1 MILIEINKGSFM
13 KKVLAL
19 ENGQIFDGEEL
30 GAAGSTIG
38 EVVFNTG
45 MTGYQEVLTDPSYYG
60 QIVTMTYPL
69 VGNYGIN
76 KEDVE
81 SFKPHVKGFVVREDC
96 DFPSNF
102 RSIMTIDEYLK
113 ENSIVGIKDIDTR
126 ALTRILRDQGTMKGI
141 ISDYEKFD
149 FEKIKDAITEYTI
162 HDPVMNVTIKKSQ
175 IFENENVYNIGVL
188 DLGIKRNIVNELKRR
203 GNRVTILPANTDAST
218 IINAGFDGLMLSN
231 GPGDP
236 KDSKFAIN
244 TIGELIGKLPIFGI
258 CLGHQLAALALG
270 GDTKKLKYGHRGAN
284 HPVKDLFND
293 RTYITS
299 QNHGY
304 AVTQGSMKNKDV
316 NITHTNL
323 NDGTVE
329 GFSCNDHSLFT
340 VQFHPEA
347 SPGPMD
353 TSFLFD
359 DFINMIEVHNA
370 KEK

>member
-1 MILIEINKGSFM
+1 M

-19 ENGQIFDGEEL
+19 ENGQIFIGETF
-30 GAAGSTIG
+30 GAAGEVVG

-69 VGNYGIN
+69 IGNYGIN
-76 KEDVE
+76 KDDVE
-81 SFKPHVKGFVVREDC
+81 SFKPHVKGFIVREDC

-102 RSIMTIDEYLK
+102 RSVMTIDRYLK
-113 ENSIVGIKDIDTR
+113 ENNIIGIRDIDTR

-141 ISDYEKFD
+141 IADHEEFD
-149 FEKIKDAITEYTI
+149 FEKVKDLIYEYTI
-162 HDPVMNVTIKKSQ
+162 HDPVMNVTTKESQ
-175 IFENENVYNIGVL
+175 IFDNDKAYNLGVL
-188 DLGIKRNIVNELKRR
+188 DLGIKKNIVRELIKR
-203 GNRVTILPANTDAST
+203 GNRVTVLPADTDAS
-218 IINAGFDGLMLSN
+218 IILNSYFDGLMLSN

-236 KDSKFAIN
+236 KDSLFAIK
-244 TIGELIGKLPIFGI
+244 TIENLIGKIPIFGI

-270 GDTKKLKYGHRGAN
+270 GDTRKLKYGHRGAN
-284 HPVKDLFND
+284 HPVQDLFND

-304 AVTQGSMKNKDV
+304 AVTEESMKNK
-316 NITHTNL
+316 NTKITHTNL

-329 GFSCNDHSLFT
+329 GFECNDLPLFT

-359 DFINMIEVHNA
+359 KFMKMIEVENA
-370 KEK
+370 KKK